1 MRIVGEWLLDDDG
14 VTRPIIQAN
23 AYGQNNS
30 LHGEGFLLDTGAD
43 RTVFSAALVERLG
56 LPPNPIPP
64 ALTLSGIGGS
74 TAFAL
79 LTTVLELMRDDGGTV
94 RIRGEFAG
102 FSDPT
107 ATDLSVLGRDI
118 LGHFDVILS
127 QRRNEICLLAPR
139 HQYRIERA

>member
-1 MRIVGEWLLDDDG
+1 MLSATLVG
-14 VTRPIIQAN
+14 
-23 AYGQNNS
+23 
-30 LHGEGFLLDTGAD
+30 
-43 RTVFSAALVERLG
+43 RLG
-56 LPPNPIPP
+56 LPPNPISP